1 MTQVGEHI
9 TTQQLAERLNRSP
22 ATLIRWR
29 RQRVGP
35 PYVRIEGR
43 VVYDPAKVAAWLDQ
57 RTVEA
62 SH

>member
-1 MTQVGEHI
+1 MAQVGEHI
-9 TTQQLAERLNRSP
+9 TTHQLAERLSRSP

-62 SH
+62 AQ